1 MPIERVDI
9 KDPLLEASILQIL
22 TDEGFSPRKSDDF
35 IFLEGV
41 GVSTG
46 DKSVSLH
53 FNVLDLD
60 GHKIVELKSLIP
72 TEDMDFEKAVLVS
85 AFANQNSTTVKF
97 RPKENLKTNTHQ
109 IQASMVIYA
118 DNLAHKEI
126 SSMLYIFLKE
136 VDELDNKL
144 IEQSKRI

>member
-1 MPIERVDI
+1 MSIERMDI
-9 KDPLLEASILQIL
+9 KDPLIEASILKIL
-22 TDEGFSPRKSDDF
+22 TDEGFSPRKYDDL

-46 DKSVSLH
+46 DKSVSLN
-53 FNVLDLD
+53 FNVVELD
-60 GHKIVELKSLIP
+60 GYKIIELKSLIP
-72 TEDMDFEKAVLVS
+72 TEPMNFEKAVLVA

-109 IQASMVIYA
+109 IEASMVIYA
-118 DNLAHKEI
+118 NNLAHKEI

-144 IEQSKRI
+144 IEQSKRS

>member
-9 KDPLLEASILQIL
+9 KDPTLEASLLRIL
-22 TDEGFSPRKSDDF
+22 TEEGFSPRKSGDH
-35 IFLEGV
+35 ILLEGV

-46 DKSVSLH
+46 DRSVSLH
-53 FNVLDLD
+53 FNVVELD
-60 GHKIVELKSLIP
+60 GHKIIELKSIIP
-72 TEDMDFEKAVLVS
+72 TEDMDFEKAVLIA

-97 RPKENLKTNTHQ
+97 KPKENLQTNTHQ
-109 IQASMVIYA
+109 IEASMVIYA
-118 DNLAHKEI
+118 DKLAHREI

-144 IEQSKRI
+144 IEQSKGN